1 MKNLLIRALSGG
13 IFVILTIGSILI
25 SKYTFFGFFGIL
37 LTYTLYEFYRL
48 CRSGDNQPQ
57 MLSGIIISLYLFTA
71 FFLYDLQIVGEVIFF
86 GLVPLI
92 MLSPII
98 EIFSKSEKPVQNIAY
113 TFIGILYIAV
123 PFSILYLIMTPY
135 KSNPGLYMPEVL
147 IGLFL
152 ILWANDTGAYL
163 VGSCLGKTKMIERIS
178 PKKTWEGAI
187 GGAMLAIIVSVLL
200 FNYLDFLN
208 WWQVILLALI
218 TVITGTLGDL
228 TESLFKR
235 SFNVKDTGNILPG
248 HGGLLDRLDSLLFAA
263 PAYFVFISIILN
275 N

>member
-1 MKNLLIRALSGG
+1 MIRALSGG
-13 IFVILTIGSILI
+13 IYVLLTIGSILI

-48 CRSGDNQPQ
+48 CCRGDNHPQ
-57 MLSGIIISLYLFTA
+57 MLIGIIISLYLFTS
-71 FFLYDLQIVGEVIFF
+71 FFLFDLQIIDKLIFF
-86 GLVPLI
+86 GLVPLV
-92 MLSPII
+92 MLSPVI

-113 TFIGILYIAV
+113 TFIGIVYIAL
-123 PFSILYLIMTPY
+123 PFSILILIMSPY
-135 KSNPGLYMPEVL
+135 ESNPGLYMPEVL

-163 VGSCLGKTKMIERIS
+163 VGSWLGKNKMIERIS

-187 GGAMLAIIVSVLL
+187 GGTIFAIAVSVLL

-208 WWQVILLALI
+208 LWQAILLGLI

-263 PAYFVFISIILN
+263 PAYFIFISIILN